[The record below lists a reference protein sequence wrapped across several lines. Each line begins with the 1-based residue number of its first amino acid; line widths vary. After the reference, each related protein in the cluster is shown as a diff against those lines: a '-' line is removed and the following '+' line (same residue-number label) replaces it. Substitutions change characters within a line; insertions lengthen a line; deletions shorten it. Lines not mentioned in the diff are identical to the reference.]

1 MDKRIKIKNEIRKS
15 AVRYDELV
23 SLSSDDC
30 VKVSRIYFNF
40 LMIKGNLLEIKD
52 EKYWEILQK
61 YSEIER
67 MMEKI
72 KKPRVYC
79 PSYYLMSVEE
89 VKYLIE
95 ISKEIPKVTT
105 YLLKSDVK
113 TNELNEK
120 FEEIKKQYKIINNKK
135 R

>member
-1 MDKRIKIKNEIRKS
+1 MNKRIKIKNEIRKS
-15 AVRYDELV
+15 AVSYDELV
-23 SLSSDDC
+23 SLSGDDC

-40 LMIKGNLLEIKD
+40 LMIKSNLLEIKD

-61 YSEIER
+61 YTEIER

-72 KKPRVYC
+72 KKPRVHC
-79 PSYYLMSVEE
+79 SSYYLMSVED

-120 FEEIKKQYKIINNKK
+120 FEEIKKQYKSINNKK

>member
-1 MDKRIKIKNEIRKS
+1 MNKRIKIKNEIRKS
-15 AVRYDELV
+15 AVSYDELV
-23 SLSSDDC
+23 SLSGDDC
-30 VKVSRIYFNF
+30 VKVSRIYFNS
-40 LMIKGNLLEIKD
+40 LMIKSNLLEIKD

-61 YSEIER
+61 YTEIER

-72 KKPRVYC
+72 KKPRVHC
-79 PSYYLMSVEE
+79 SSYYLMSVED

-120 FEEIKKQYKIINNKK
+120 FEEIKKQYKSINNKK